1 MSDKAA
7 VVGQISVELIKK
19 HGKIER
25 IEDNLVTGFG
35 KSFILAN
42 GLSNLFNA
50 NTSQTKNKVDFGY
63 FESGTY
69 GRGYLNAGPY
79 FKKIP
84 YASAIGRVVNLLLDS
99 PTLTAGQGVYLPKST
114 ELVASAYADS
124 GASTTQ
130 GIIADLKDGTQ
141 MRKCLTRRYVYGT
154 SVSGQF
160 NTIATL
166 LTTSNGASGCIGQL
180 TRLLSPGL
188 SSDTQPASFNLSKL
202 LAGKIIITMEDSS
215 VYEYDMNTGVL
226 VLSSGTWTGHYNAAT
241 FIYKDNLYVLYNPS
255 SSDRS
260 TVYIAGYDS
269 TGTEVLAPLSI
280 GSSYYN
286 SSYFKVWYDST
297 TDKVYLNTKQTP
309 SLITTYEFT
318 TSNDVI
324 TGTAITSDSITLPTF
339 PFNITVP
346 VGEVTNNVYSFGA
359 NYGLQQR
366 YYVGTDGPAS
376 TSTLSSDFSV
386 ASFMYND
393 RLYAMSGSYYTGS
406 GSYGTEDSY
415 ACLMELGN
423 LLSYHEFSTPFIKD
437 VGDELYVS
445 YSYYID

>member
-7 VVGQISVELIKK
+7 VIGQIRVELIKK

-35 KSFILAN
+35 KSFVLTN
-42 GLSNLFNA
+42 GLATLFA
-50 NTSQTKNKVDFGY
+50 GNTTQTGNKITFGV
-63 FESGTY
+63 TDKKP
-69 GRGYLNAGPY
+69 GPY
-79 FKKIP
+79 FPQQPTNTNLGYIT
-84 YASAIGRVVNLLLDS
+84 NLLLNN
-99 PTLTAGQGVYLPKST
+99 PTLTAGQGFYLPGAE
-114 ELVASAYADS
+114 ELVASAYTDS

-130 GIIADLKDGTQ
+130 GIITELKAGTQ

-166 LTTSNGASGCIGQL
+166 LTTPDGASGKFGML

-188 SSDTQPASFNLSKL
+188 STDIQPSSLNLSKL
-202 LAGKIIITMEDSS
+202 LADKIIINMSDSS
-215 VYEYDMNTGVL
+215 VYEYDMLTGVL
-226 VLSSGTWTGHYNAAT
+226 AISSGTWTGHYNAAT
-241 FIYKDNLYVLYNPS
+241 FIYKDNLYILYNPD

-269 TGTEVLAPLSI
+269 TGTEILSPTTI

-297 TDKVYLNTKQTP
+297 TDKVYLNTAQTP
-309 SLITTYEFT
+309 SLANTYEFT
-318 TSNDVI
+318 VLNNII
-324 TGTAITSDSITLPTF
+324 TGTQITADSITIPTF
-339 PFNITVP
+339 PYNIAVLI
-346 VGEVTNNVYSFGA
+346 GEVTNNIYSYGSS
-359 NYGLQQR
+359 YGLRDR
-366 YYVGTDGPAS
+366 YYLGTDGPAS
-376 TSTLSSDFSV
+376 TTTLNLQYGAACFI
-386 ASFMYND
+386 YEN
-393 RLYAMSGSYYTGS
+393 RLYGISGRYVNGSNQYIQYTS
-406 GSYGTEDSY
+406 TSLIEF
-415 ACLMELGN
+415 GN
-423 LLSYHEFSTPFIKD
+423 LLSYHTFSTPFIKD